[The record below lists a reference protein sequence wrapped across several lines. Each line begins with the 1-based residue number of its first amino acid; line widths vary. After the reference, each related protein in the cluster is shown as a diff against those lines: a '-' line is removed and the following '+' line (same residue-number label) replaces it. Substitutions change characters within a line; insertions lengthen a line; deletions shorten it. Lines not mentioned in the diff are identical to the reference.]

1 MKEIAMN
8 FVWVG
13 VIALVILLLVN
24 VIIETVGNISERIEK
39 SKHEEEERKLAQ
51 KIYLEMTNIALE
63 QAKNEKTTEKE

>member
-1 MKEIAMN
+1 MKELAMN

-24 VIIETVGNISERIEK
+24 VLIETVGSIRERIEK
-39 SKHEEEERKLAQ
+39 SRREEEERKLAQ

-63 QAKNEKTTEKE
+63 QAKNEKTTKKK